1 VISLLQIINVEHQPQ
16 LICNFGLTHS
26 EYAKIIFRV
35 KILILQPIHLKNI
48 YIKICKTKPQRPNVL
63 TPSIQG
69 TVVGYLLFK
78 INIAYYL
85 SV

>member
-1 VISLLQIINVEHQPQ
+1 M
-16 LICNFGLTHS
+16 
-26 EYAKIIFRV
+26 
-35 KILILQPIHLKNI
+35 KILILQPIHLKNVTC
-48 YIKICKTKPQRPNVL
+48 YIKICKTKPQRPNIL